1 MSPRYARVLSGCYK
15 SQICNSKK
23 KLCFFLRVFR
33 HKRRTVS
40 DNSLGLRPYSP
51 LHWFAYSELTPT
63 HNIICILTVYHF
75 YIHFYYKIIYNQS
88 PILLELFHTGIL
100 LLVFYLLLTK

>member
-1 MSPRYARVLSGCYK
+1 MSLLSGCYK

-40 DNSLGLRPYSP
+40 DNSSGLRPYSP
-51 LHWFAYSELTPT
+51 LLFTPT
-63 HNIICILTVYHF
+63 HSLKN
-75 YIHFYYKIIYNQS
+75 
-88 PILLELFHTGIL
+88 
-100 LLVFYLLLTK
+100 